1 MGITSF
7 VVNYL
12 QVSALLFALDHYPDN
27 VPKRWEAIAAYIEL
41 MKPDSDCE
49 QDLETF
55 TLTYSNPPKRIKKAF
70 TGTADECKQLTAI
83 IMSCYPY
90 LIDNVKQRYH
100 PLLSNPDRKSPLK
113 PVILTPPISRC
124 CDSNLYCR
132 NRPSFPIVYTTTGTY
147 IAASYHSI
155 CPQCNTVYYPSHY
168 EVPQKDIVFYDLS
181 KSI

>member
-12 QVSALLFALDHYPDN
+12 QLSALLFALDHYPDN
-27 VPKRWEAIAAYIEL
+27 VPKHWEAIAAYIEL

-70 TGTADECKQLTAI
+70 TGTANECKQLAAI

-124 CDSNLYCR
+124 CDSNLYSQQKSHIGYNTNAQLKVVVLDMQPSMVMR
-132 NRPSFPIVYTTTGTY
+132 NLQEPCVQHPTVRSSF
-147 IAASYHSI
+147 HLEEF
-155 CPQCNTVYYPSHY
+155 Q
-168 EVPQKDIVFYDLS
+168 L
-181 KSI
+181 

>member
-12 QVSALLFALDHYPDN
+12 QLSALLFALDHYPDN
-27 VPKRWEAIAAYIEL
+27 APKRWEAIAAYIEL

-113 PVILTPPISRC
+113 PVILTPPISRGVAIPTFIVVI
-124 CDSNLYCR
+124 D
-132 NRPSFPIVYTTTGTY
+132 PHFPLSTQQLVHILLHHTIASVLTATKYTTLY
-147 IAASYHSI
+147 
-155 CPQCNTVYYPSHY
+155 
-168 EVPQKDIVFYDLS
+168 
-181 KSI
+181 